1 MVDARLGAVPTKSIA
16 VNERAWARLPEEVRN
31 ILLGA
36 AADYRDELARETDR
50 RSAASRLRYQ
60 QEGGQI
66 IALTDE
72 QRRQW
77 AMGLPNIAQDWARDM
92 EARGLPG
99 SEILQ
104 DYMNIMRE
112 HDQPIMRHWDRE

>member
-1 MVDARLGAVPTKSIA
+1 

-31 ILLGA
+31 ILLEA

-50 RSAASRLRYQ
+50 RAAASRLRYQ